1 MRPVMKELPLVPY
14 SGDLRAMCYYI
25 DSLSFSAVKTKYN
38 AKRQWEAISL
48 RGFSDDPT
56 NILKPNVLKS
66 GLSEGKLQDTYLR
79 TLPEL
84 SPLHEI
90 INQLPTEFERIRIM
104 RLRAG
109 TSISKHTDKVDKSI
123 GFDDGEIVRIHIPIR
138 TDPSV
143 MMTLWDKKTPT
154 DYHLKQGYFYYTDVT
169 RAHAVQNPWDQDRL
183 HLVVDCFSSQTMRD
197 MILTNN

>member
-1 MRPVMKELPLVPY
+1 MKELPLVPY

-84 SPLHEI
+84 SQLHKI
-90 INQLPTEFERIRIM
+90 IAQLPTEFERIRIM

-123 GFDDGEIVRIHIPIR
+123 GFDDGEIVRIHVPIR

-143 MMTLWDKKTPT
+143 VMTLWDKKTPR
-154 DYHLKQGYFYYTDVT
+154 DYHLKQGHYYYTDVT
-169 RAHAVQNPWDQDRL
+169 RAHAVQNPWTVSYT
-183 HLVVDCFSSQTMRD
+183 HLT
-197 MILTNN
+197 LPTNREV